1 MSAAKPTLPGV
12 GAGAVIL
19 IGTWIGLIAGFGD
32 VGFLVMNRRLIFRD
46 FYHLGADFP
55 WIVPSGVMVMVL
67 VPALL
72 IALFARIRG
81 SVRLGV
87 PVLLLSLVGFLDL
100 CSRLRLELW
109 ATLIISIAMAVQSV
123 RLVRS
128 RRAGFLRLVRR
139 TVGWLMAILVGTMF
153 VTHGGRVWSEYRQQ
167 ANLPPA
173 AAGAERA
180 LDRLGHGAGRQH
192 EFAWVPPTDDTKS
205 SSAGEPRRA
214 VRPGVRGVVVD
225 VAFTREHAYRTMAS

>member
-1 MSAAKPTLPGV
+1 MTIANEIAVEPRAVVSAAQPTLPGV

-55 WIVPSGVMVMVL
+55 WIIPAGVMVMVL

-72 IALFARIRG
+72 IALFARIHG
-81 SVRLGV
+81 SVRLRM
-87 PVLLLSLVGFLDL
+87 PVLLLSFVGFLDL
-100 CSRLRLELW
+100 SSRLRLELW
-109 ATLIISIAMAVQSV
+109 ASLIISIAMAVQSV

-128 RRAGFLRLVRR
+128 RQAGFLRLVRW
-139 TVGWLMAILVGTMF
+139 TVGLLIAILVGTML

-167 ANLPPA
+167 ANLPPP
-173 AAGAERA
+173 AAGAQNVLLIVWDTVRA
-180 LDRLGHGAGRQH
+180 ANTSLHGYRRPSTPNLLRLASR
-192 EFAWVPPTDDTKS
+192 
-205 SSAGEPRRA
+205 
-214 VRPGVRGVVVD
+214 GVRFD
-225 VAFTREHAYRTMAS
+225 RAF